1 MMLNLLAVTGGIVIL
16 AVAAGWFVD
25 CAAALAARAR
35 LTPAVI
41 GLTIVAAGTSAP
53 EFCVSLMAA
62 LRGSSDIALGN
73 VVGSNIF
80 NITFILGL
88 AALIT
93 PIPVSRTVVRLETPF
108 MLLVSWVCLL
118 LCRDGWL
125 DALEGAFFLV
135 AMALFNLYSVRLA
148 RREASQD
155 ERDDLAHLVP
165 RGAALIGRQPLPLI
179 LLGLAGGCA
188 ALALGS
194 HILVRGA
201 VGLAAL
207 LGMSERL
214 IGLTI
219 VAAGTSMPELVTSL
233 VAAFKKQHDIAVAN
247 LIGSNVF
254 NILFILGACSVIR
267 PIAVAPPIAAADNW
281 VMVATAALLL
291 AVVATGRGVSRLE
304 GAGLL
309 CVYLGY
315 AGWLIAG

>member
-1 MMLNLLAVTGGIVIL
+1 MMLDLLAVAGGIAVL
-16 AVAAGWFVD
+16 AVAADWFVD

-35 LTPAVI
+35 VTPAVI
-41 GLTIVAAGTSAP
+41 GLTIVAAGTSMP
-53 EFCVSLMAA
+53 ELFVSVMAA

-80 NITFILGL
+80 NVTFILGL

-93 PIPVSRTVVRLETPF
+93 PIPVSRTVVRLESPF
-108 MLLVSWVCLL
+108 MLLVCWICLL
-118 LCRDGWL
+118 LCRDGRL

-135 AMALFNLYSVRLA
+135 AMALFNFYSVRLA
-148 RREASQD
+148 RKEASQR
-155 ERDDLAHLVP
+155 ERDDLADLVP
-165 RGAALIGRQPLPLI
+165 RAAAALERRPLVVI
-179 LLGLAGGCA
+179 LLGLIAGCV

-194 HILVRGA
+194 RILVRGA
-201 VGLAAL
+201 VGLAAS

-233 VAAFKKQHDIAVAN
+233 IAAVKKQHDIAVAN

-254 NILFILGACSVIR
+254 NILLILGACSVVR
-267 PIAVAPPIAAADNW
+267 PITVAPAIATFDNW
-281 VMVATAALLL
+281 VMVGTAALVLV
-291 AVVATGRGVSRLE
+291 AVATGRGVSRLE

-309 CVYLGY
+309 CVYLVY
-315 AGWLIAG
+315 VAWLIAG